1 MRLLAQQRAA
11 VGQRARTPPPPPL
24 PVGRLVRFL
33 RRHGLLQRGDHEG
46 LLEVDASRVGLRVQR
61 RDRRGVAPRSF
72 SPVVRQRAVVA
83 RTGEV
88 FVEVTRTGEVFVEV
102 TRTGEG
108 FVVVTRTEVV
118 HERLGTLGQELGTL
132 GEGGRDARTGQTGIA
147 LGVVHGEI
155 RVRHGGILK
164 TMKWRYALVGAG
176 GVRLCRIRHAYIEQR
191 RAGTRVC

>member
-24 PVGRLVRFL
+24 PVGRLVRLL

-83 RTGEV
+83 
-88 FVEVTRTGEVFVEV
+88 RTGEVFVEV